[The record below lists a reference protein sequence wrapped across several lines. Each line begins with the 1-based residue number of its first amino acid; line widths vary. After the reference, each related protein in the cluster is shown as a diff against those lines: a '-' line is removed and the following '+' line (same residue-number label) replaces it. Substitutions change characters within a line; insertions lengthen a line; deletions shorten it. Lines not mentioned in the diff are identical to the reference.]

1 MANLAFLGLGIMGYP
16 MAQNLLR
23 AGHSVALWSNT
34 LDKAKKLASEEGN
47 ATVCATPKEAAA
59 KADCLF
65 LCVGDTAMSE
75 RVMLGE
81 NGVIEGIKAGAVVV
95 DASTISPTASKAMG
109 AKFAAKGAHF
119 LDAPCTGSKPG
130 AEKATLTFMVGGD
143 KEVFEKT
150 KPFLEAMGKQFY
162 YCGAQGMGLH
172 AKLSQNLVV
181 GNIMQTLNESLVL
194 AAKAG
199 VDLEL
204 LVDIL
209 NNSVAKGMIPFKAP
223 FVLRH
228 DFSTN
233 FSTRWMEKDLSLIL
247 ESAGELAVPLPI
259 TSVTQQMFRATI
271 AKGMGDDD
279 MCGSIR
285 VLEEMANVSVRK
297 IDS

>member
-16 MAQNLLR
+16 MARNLLR

-34 LDKAKKLASEEGN
+34 ADKAVKLAAEEKGGK
-47 ATVCATPKEAAA
+47 ACATPAEAAVN
-59 KADCLF
+59 ADYVF
-65 LCVGDTAMSE
+65 LCVGDTAMSQE
-75 RVMLGE
+75 VLLGE
-81 NGVIEGIKAGAVVV
+81 HGVIAGAKPGAVVV
-95 DASTISPTASKAMG
+95 DASTVSPSASKAI
-109 AKFAAKGAHF
+109 AAEFAAKGVKF

-143 KEVFEKT
+143 RAVFDET
-150 KPFLEAMGKQFY
+150 KPILEAMGKQFY

-181 GNIMQTLNESLVL
+181 GNLMQTLNESLVL

-199 VDLEL
+199 VDPEL

-209 NNSVAKGMIPFKAP
+209 NNSVAKGFIPFKAP
-223 FVLRH
+223 FILQR

-233 FSTRWMEKDLSLIL
+233 FSTKWMEKDLGLIL

-271 AKGMGDDD
+271 AKGYGEDD

-285 VLEEMANVSVRK
+285 VLEEISNVSVTK
-297 IDS
+297 K

>member
-34 LDKAKKLASEEGN
+34 LDKAKKLASEESN